1 MFSYRSLLDEPQFQQ
16 SLAEGDN
23 EQVPYFTQLRPAP
36 VLPAQTRPRSAA
48 GNQSPVEMSSVSSVT
63 PAETYTGKCSTA
75 DRPKSECVQES
86 LKEVQEEIKMKVQE
100 SIRRCAMTL
109 ERDNVVTNQMLP
121 FKQLIF
127 ILSHSFLQVA

>member
-23 EQVPYFTQLRPAP
+23 ELVPYFTQLRPAP
-36 VLPAQTRPRSAA
+36 VLPTQTRLRSAA

-63 PAETYTGKCSTA
+63 PAETYTGNCSTA

>member
-16 SLAEGDN
+16 SLVEGDN

-36 VLPAQTRPRSAA
+36 ALPTQTQPRSAA
-48 GNQSPVEMSSVSSVT
+48 GNQSPVEVSSVSSVT
-63 PAETYTGKCSTA
+63 PAETYTGNCSTA

-86 LKEVQEEIKMKVQE
+86 MKEVQEEIKMKVQE

-109 ERDNVVTNQMLP
+109 ERDNLVTNQMLP